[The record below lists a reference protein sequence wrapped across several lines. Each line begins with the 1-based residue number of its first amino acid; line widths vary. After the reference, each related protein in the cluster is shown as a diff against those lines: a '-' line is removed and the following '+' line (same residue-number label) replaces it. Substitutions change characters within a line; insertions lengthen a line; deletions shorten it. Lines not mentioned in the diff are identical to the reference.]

1 MAQSPEAVRVCPE
14 RCRQGARNQISYF
27 MRKRD
32 EISLCLENV
41 LLSSFVD
48 MMEVLTTLRDCFPG
62 SPGTSYMNSQSSSGT
77 WTRVG
82 VLDGQSEADLSRL
95 PAGVSAFPD
104 MDLADILEEAA
115 KLLFPTSDRTV
126 DADVVVRQ
134 EGRSVEFCIAG
145 HMRIENAARV
155 YVQLLQML
163 RQLRKSDEE

>member
-1 MAQSPEAVRVCPE
+1 MPAG
-14 RCRQGARNQISYF
+14 GAKSNIYV
-27 MRKRD
+27 MKKRD
-32 EISLCLENV
+32 EISLCLENL
-41 LLSSFVD
+41 LLSSFED
-48 MMEVLTTLRDCFPG
+48 MAEVLTTLRDCFPG
-62 SPGTSYMNSQSSSGT
+62 SPGTSYVNSQSSSGT

-145 HMRIENAARV
+145 RMRIENAARV
-155 YVQLLQML
+155 YVHLLRML

>member
-1 MAQSPEAVRVCPE
+1 
-14 RCRQGARNQISYF
+14 
-27 MRKRD
+27 
-32 EISLCLENV
+32 
-41 LLSSFVD
+41 
-48 MMEVLTTLRDCFPG
+48 
-62 SPGTSYMNSQSSSGT
+62 
-77 WTRVG
+77 
-82 VLDGQSEADLSRL
+82 
-95 PAGVSAFPD
+95 

-145 HMRIENAARV
+145 RMRTENAARV